1 MLKRTPPHNS
11 QRRARR
17 RFRMFAPTVAVEA
30 VNASTLRTR
39 VRRAC
44 PAPNVSLPAV
54 AAGRIGGGM
63 SNIVATRIDGQ
74 WTSAQQPA
82 ADQRNM
88 VDPNKKTGVISSRI
102 TSARSAGLLKV
113 CRNAMLCA
121 PVNLFTLPVHFYRLR
136 PGCLHKIKLY
146 SRKLVEDGEMPR
158 LNTPLHFVLRDYTQ
172 QERVAALIRCA
183 QHETDGT
190 SDTIIA

>member
-1 MLKRTPPHNS
+1 
-11 QRRARR
+11 
-17 RFRMFAPTVAVEA
+17 
-30 VNASTLRTR
+30 
-39 VRRAC
+39 
-44 PAPNVSLPAV
+44 
-54 AAGRIGGGM
+54 M